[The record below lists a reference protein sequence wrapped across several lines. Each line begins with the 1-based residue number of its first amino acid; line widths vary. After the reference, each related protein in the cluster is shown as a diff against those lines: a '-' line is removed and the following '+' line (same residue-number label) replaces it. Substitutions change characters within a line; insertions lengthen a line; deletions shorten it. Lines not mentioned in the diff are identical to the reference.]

1 MIGAGTGVAPFRGFV
16 QERAALGGSGRNW
29 LFFGAPHQRSDF
41 LYQLEW
47 QRALKDGK
55 LDRIDLAFSRDSA
68 PKTYV
73 QQRIGEQART
83 LYDWLQGGAHL
94 YVCGATAMGKD
105 VHAAL
110 IDALSAHNGGDRDA
124 ANEYLDTLARDG
136 RYARD
141 LY

>member
-1 MIGAGTGVAPFRGFV
+1 M
-16 QERAALGGSGRNW
+16 
-29 LFFGAPHQRSDF
+29 
-41 LYQLEW
+41 
-47 QRALKDGK
+47 
-55 LDRIDLAFSRDSA
+55 
-68 PKTYV
+68 
-73 QQRIGEQART
+73 
-83 LYDWLQGGAHL
+83 YDWLQGGAHL